1 MKKTRKNTNMG
12 MAMGM
17 CVGVSI
23 GISLGIV
30 FKNAS
35 LGTSL
40 GLSIGLA
47 VGLAIGS
54 VKDKVVNEQIEKYG
68 YTIRSID
75 KSGEDYRV
83 VLVSNAGE
91 KRLVEVTAG
100 QIETEDFAIGD
111 VVFLDDDGIIE
122 QAFDKED
129 E

>member
-1 MKKTRKNTNMG
+1 
-12 MAMGM
+12 MGM

-100 QIETEDFAIGD
+100 QMETEDFAIGD